1 MLRNAIGL
9 VAVLTILSSCKPEV
23 QLTGEF
29 EEQAIIYAILDADQS
44 EQLFRIQKAFLGEE
58 SAFVMAQNP
67 DSSYFRYQDLFVELI
82 EYNETV
88 ETNRWVLDTVM
99 IADKDTGNPDDDV
112 IDFFG
117 PSQRLYSTADDKI
130 LENTGSNS
138 VNINADRQ
146 YEITL
151 KKRPVGTVNMTISNM
166 DTVTPIADSR
176 VEVVDVS
183 TIRFTTPNE
192 NAAFNGTPQRMSIVT
207 NSGEFVPY
215 VVRFST
221 ADRARSYEIWFR
233 FHYREVLGGVETVKS
248 LEWRVATLD
257 AGIDASSVQSEVLAQ
272 DIYARIASELEP
284 IDGVIRKI
292 GKADGSAG
300 DPKPNDGRTQDFD
313 VFVKAGG
320 EALTD
325 YISIN
330 SPSNAGVLQDRPV
343 YTNINNGLGV
353 FSTHGRIEFNDKMY
367 LSQESATELVAGET
381 TSDLGFI
388 ISLN

>member
-9 VAVLTILSSCKPEV
+9 VAVLAILSSCNPEV

-29 EEQAIIYAILDADQS
+29 EEQAIVYAILDSADNPNRGGDGH
-44 EQLFRIQKAFLGEE
+44 LFRIQKAFLGEE
-58 SAFVMAQNP
+58 SAFIMAQNP
-67 DSSYFRYQDLFVELI
+67 DSSYFLYEDLFVELV
-82 EYNETV
+82 EYNETN

-117 PSQRLYSTADDKI
+117 PTQRLYKTAT
-130 LENTGSNS
+130 TGSDI
-138 VNINADRQ
+138 VNINVDRE

-151 KKRPVGTVNMTISNM
+151 KKRPAAVGTMTIASM

-176 VEVVDVS
+176 IEIVNPGS
-183 TIRFTTPNE
+183 IRFTNPNE
-192 NAAFNGTPQRMSIVT
+192 NAAFNGTPQRMSLVT
-207 NSGEFVPY
+207 NTGEFVPY

-221 ADRARSYEIWFR
+221 AQRARSYEIWFR
-233 FHYREVLGGVETVKS
+233 FHYREVLNGNEELKT
-248 LEWRVATLD
+248 LEWRAATLEVGPD
-257 AGIDASSVQSEVLAQ
+257 ATNIQQEILAQ

-284 IDGVIRKI
+284 ISGVIRKI
-292 GKADGSAG
+292 GKADGSSD

-313 VFVKAGG
+313 VFVKVGG

-330 SPSNAGVLQDRPV
+330 APSNSGVLQDKPV

-353 FSTHGRIEFNDKMY
+353 FSSRGKIEFNDKMY
-367 LSQESATELVAGET
+367 LSQESATELVGGET
-381 TSDLGFI
+381 TGDLGFI